1 MVEVFKNSKQFNCPL
16 VVSIIRVYL
25 SLLGAYAE
33 WINHHPVALRDVM
46 PLLLMGLD
54 CAEVATS
61 ATMALKD
68 LTRDCQPSIAPFC
81 SSILH
86 AAKVNSCKISE
97 YYNMNIYNS
106 FPIRTLLIVN
116 SISASFGF
124 RPSKSK

>member
-1 MVEVFKNSKQFNCPL
+1 MTCSNTVGVGDSFTKDISNEF
-16 VVSIIRVYL
+16 I
-25 SLLGAYAE
+25 GAYAE

-81 SSILH
+81 TSILL
-86 AAKVNSCKISE
+86 AAKVHNYFVTIGFLSG
-97 YYNMNIYNS
+97 N
-106 FPIRTLLIVN
+106 TL
-116 SISASFGF
+116 
-124 RPSKSK
+124 